1 MKTFEYI
8 FYVSLEEPRTF
19 HSEWGKKCPCNYD
32 IVKVGERKER
42 GRERERR
49 GEERRKSAIS
59 PGKVFYKINNEIN
72 ITS

>member
-8 FYVSLEEPRTF
+8 FYVSLEGTRTF

-42 GRERERR
+42 ERR
-49 GEERRKSAIS
+49 GGEREKGEGEKGERMLFHQEKFSTKSIMR
-59 PGKVFYKINNEIN
+59 
-72 ITS
+72 